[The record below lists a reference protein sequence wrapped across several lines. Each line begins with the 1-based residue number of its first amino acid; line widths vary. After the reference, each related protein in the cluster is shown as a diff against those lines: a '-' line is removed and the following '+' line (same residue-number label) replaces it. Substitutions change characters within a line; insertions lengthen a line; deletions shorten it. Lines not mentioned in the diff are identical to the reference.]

1 MQDYSLYNK
10 AFLNLSKNETNLT
23 ASYTLPKENQNS
35 FSTIKIKTN
44 HKFEFSP
51 VKNRNL
57 NLVFSKQKIQKE
69 PSSNILNKNN
79 IRNSL
84 YLPNLQTTL
93 SKENCMFSNNEDIEN
108 KRIDYDDTTFEFQ
121 KEKSKRRSNLKNY
134 QNFERKEKEKI
145 LPRINDY
152 VKTNESNKVIE
163 INKFP
168 ALRKNSEIELPQSKK
183 NSAAIIGNN
192 NYELER
198 LLKLPN
204 YNINRNLGSKVK
216 FRFNEINDDEL
227 DLQYNKQQ
235 KGSKIIN
242 KISSF
247 SESKEK
253 KEEFFPSKL
262 NLNKKLNSARASD
275 LAKKHLETS
284 RKILSKSFNKKLLQ
298 NTDFKLDK
306 KMKMLEVEM
315 KIINLKKFE
324 KQN

>member
-1 MQDYSLYNK
+1 VQ
-10 AFLNLSKNETNLT
+10 
-23 ASYTLPKENQNS
+23 KENQNS

-51 VKNRNL
+51 VTNRNL
-57 NLVFSKQKIQKE
+57 NLVFSRQKFQHE
-69 PSSNILNKNN
+69 PSSNILNTNHS
-79 IRNSL
+79 RNSL
-84 YLPNLQTTL
+84 YIPNLQTTL
-93 SKENCMFSNNEDIEN
+93 SKENCVFSKNNDSEN
-108 KRIDYDDTTFEFQ
+108 KRIDYDNLTLEFQ

-145 LPRINDY
+145 LPKINNY
-152 VKTNESNKVIE
+152 VKTKESNKVNE

-168 ALRKNSEIELPQSKK
+168 TLSKNSEIELPQSKN

-198 LLKLPN
+198 LLKLPI

-227 DLQYNKQQ
+227 DLQYNNQQ

-242 KISSF
+242 KISAF

-262 NLNKKLNSARASD
+262 NLNKKLNILRASD
-275 LAKKHLETS
+275 LAKKHLETIN
-284 RKILSKSFNKKLLQ
+284 KILSKSFNKKLLQ

-306 KMKMLEVEM
+306 EKKMLEVEM
-315 KIINLKKFE
+315 KIVSLKKFE
-324 KQN
+324 K